1 MTFNMQERLNLF
13 EIAQETIGFMMA
25 MRTEAIYEEKKKE
38 SPNIEKIDR
47 WNKEFYQL
55 DTELYGLRINDDAE
69 IKRVLDE
76 YCPLVKANFES
87 GKLVR

>member
-1 MTFNMQERLNLF
+1 MTFHMQERLNLF

-38 SPNIEKIDR
+38 YPNAEKIDK

-55 DTELYGLRINDDAE
+55 DTELHGLRVNDDAE

-87 GKLVR
+87 GELLR